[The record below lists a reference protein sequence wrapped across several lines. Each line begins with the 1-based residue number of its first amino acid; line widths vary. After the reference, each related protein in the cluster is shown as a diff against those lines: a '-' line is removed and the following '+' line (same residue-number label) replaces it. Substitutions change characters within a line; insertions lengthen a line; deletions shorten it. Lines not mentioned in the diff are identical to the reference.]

1 MRCGVVVLLAL
12 VVDVALVV
20 ELARL
25 SETFVLVLESFVL
38 MADDTLFCLA
48 LVFVSLLKSER
59 TRVDVLFA
67 LSLDKVLLLVA
78 LVAVERSLLCLRLR
92 PVAEPLFCTL
102 LLSLLTTPF
111 TFLLTPL
118 LLSNAC
124 LFFTDAFL
132 EVNDLE
138 GLEFAYALRLTDE
151 YKLFALDILLFSVYT
166 YLFLWL
172 MCL

>member
-1 MRCGVVVLLAL
+1 MELLWIRCGAVVLFAL
-12 VVDVALVV
+12 VVV

-25 SETFVLVLESFVL
+25 PETLVLVLESLVL
-38 MADDTLFCLA
+38 IVEDTLLCLA
-48 LVFVSLLKSER
+48 LVFASLLKSER
-59 TRVDVLFA
+59 TRVDVLLA
-67 LSLDKVLLLVA
+67 LSLDKVLLFVA
-78 LVAVERSLLCLRLR
+78 LVALECSLLCLKLR

-138 GLEFAYALRLTDE
+138 GLEFA
-151 YKLFALDILLFSVYT
+151 
-166 YLFLWL
+166 
-172 MCL
+172 